1 MRKFGIMVSLIF
13 LLLII
18 LPYSTAAWE
27 PSIVCTDTNTETTTG
42 QTFTKNYFVY
52 YDENVSQSRIYVETY
67 ILFKNVNPNTTT
79 FFQVK
84 GSDIFHSGSHLNQT
98 GWYTHL
104 ELYEGG
110 TLFMDL
116 GYFSNDSASDQTNP
130 DTLTLSIYRE
140 YKLKVTVYAPPGLMI
155 GHKYTADVEI
165 DAWERPTPT
174 NPAGVS
180 ACAIVFKATIE
191 PTLDYYVFGKVYM
204 SDGSPAEFATVKI
217 KNKNTKG
224 ITEGLTDKN
233 GEYFVKITE
242 IGYHDGDII
251 QVSAEKNDE
260 KGTASTLVSIVPP
273 FRQDFLG
280 SQCDVHLKKT
290 TGNIIEQVKY
300 PLTAGIII
308 AVCIIGFFSAKKLRE
323 KEKEGRAE
331 RAKRKLMKLEERR
344 KELEKEIEKE
354 K

>member
-1 MRKFGIMVSLIF
+1 MFSM
-13 LLLII
+13 II
-18 LPYSTAAWE
+18 PFITPAHAEWQ
-27 PSIVCTDTNTETTTG
+27 PSVAHLEDNDKI
-42 QTFTKNYFVY
+42 YMLY
-52 YDENVSQSRIYVETY
+52 YDENMSKSPSVVETT
-67 ILFKNVNPNTTT
+67 ILFRNEDPNTTT
-79 FFQVK
+79 FFMLMPSSVMNDN
-84 GSDIFHSGSHLNQT
+84 GTNNT
-98 GWYTHL
+98 GWGTELALCYEDGTVFRNMGLVTTNESIGFYTLDTKKNYMLKTIVHMPENL
-104 ELYEGG
+104 TIGVNYTSVVKIGALPYNITPG
-110 TLFMDL
+110 TWAAAEVRSFD
-116 GYFSNDSASDQTNP
+116 F
-130 DTLTLSIYRE
+130 
-140 YKLKVTVYAPPGLMI
+140 
-155 GHKYTADVEI
+155 TAKI
-165 DAWERPTPT
+165 
-174 NPAGVS
+174 
-180 ACAIVFKATIE
+180 I

-217 KNKNTKG
+217 KNKNTG
-224 ITEGLTDKN
+224 GVTEGLTDPQ
-233 GEYFVKITE
+233 GEYFVKITD
-242 IGYHDGDII
+242 IGYHEGDII
-251 QVSAEKNDE
+251 QVDARKGDE
-260 KGTASTLVSIVPP
+260 KGAASCLVSIVPP